1 MIEPKFNIPTFGEVN
16 FELDLV
22 DLNHD
27 FLLNIY
33 FNLQVIRFFERKCAQ
48 GKQNGIIGGPVHL
61 AVGQEA
67 IPVGLSEH
75 LNPTDSVFSA
85 HRSHAHLVALGSKL
99 EKVFAEI
106 LGKAGGVSG
115 GFGGSMHMV
124 DKSVGFQGSVPIVSG
139 TVPLALGTALASKFN
154 KSNAISVCYFGD
166 GAIEEGI
173 VHESLNLASLM
184 NLPVLFVCENNY
196 MASHMHISERQN
208 NGDLTR
214 FAKANGIESIRL
226 DGNDVLSIY
235 RESKSIINLIR
246 KTSKPFFMEAL
257 TYRQLGH
264 VDWRE
269 DIDVGVSRSQIDID
283 MWKSFDPITRL
294 KQSLLSNEVVESREL
309 SEIDDEA
316 KLLVEKAW
324 ESAKD
329 QSEPEPDRLLETV
342 FRKDKGAASAH

>member
-1 MIEPKFNIPTFGEVN
+1 MTSIKFDIPTFGEVD
-16 FELDLV
+16 FELDL
-22 DLNHD
+22 NANEPT
-27 FLLNIY
+27 FLLKLY
-33 FNLQVIRFFERKCAQ
+33 KKLQIIRFFEQKCAY

-75 LNPTDSVFSA
+75 LYPSDSVFSA

-214 FAKANGIESIRL
+214 FAKANGIDSIRL

-269 DIDVGVSRSQIDID
+269 DIDVGVSRSQSDID
-283 MWKSFDPITRL
+283 KWKSFDPIVRL
-294 KQSLLSNEVVESREL
+294 KQSLLSNEVVESRKL